1 MAKKTTRAR
10 KQLAQQRA
18 IQQAAANV
26 ALSAFRPDAPAVA
39 PESSGAPVA
48 QARADRLAEFT
59 EEYHRVRSDLK
70 RIGLLAGSIT
80 AVLIALSFLI

>member
-18 IQQAAANV
+18 IQQAVANV
-26 ALSAFRPDAPAVA
+26 ALSAIRPDAPAIA
-39 PESSGAPVA
+39 PNASGAPIA

-59 EEYHRVRSDLK
+59 EEYARVRSDLK
-70 RIGLLAGSIT
+70 RIGLLAGSIV
-80 AVLIALSFLI
+80 AILIALSFLI